1 MGGRSRAASQLLSGQ
16 GFKEVYNL
24 KGGIK
29 SWQGYEASGPAETG
43 MVLLTGH
50 ETSEEVII
58 LAYGL
63 ETGLKDFYTRIGE
76 ITDDP
81 EVSELLGNLVK
92 IEDIHRQ
99 RLLDLYASLV
109 PGTFDRKSL
118 ESAAEGAGI
127 LEGGFETDTF
137 MEQNRPAMQT
147 SVGVL
152 DVAMMLEI
160 QAMDLYM
167 RYADKSADDQ
177 AKQIFFDL
185 SNEEKAHLKRLGE
198 LMNQKAAEV

>member
-1 MGGRSRAASQLLSGQ
+1 M
-16 GFKEVYNL
+16 YNL

-29 SWQGYEASGPAETG
+29 SWQGHETSGPAEMG

-50 ETSEEVII
+50 ETSGEVII

-76 ITDDP
+76 TTDDP
-81 EVSELLGNLVK
+81 DVSELLGKLAK
-92 IEDIHRQ
+92 IEDHHRQ
-99 RLLDLYASLV
+99 RLYNLYASLV
-109 PGTFDRKSL
+109 PGTVDQQSI
-118 ESAAEGAGI
+118 ETGAGSGI

-137 MEQNRPAMQT
+137 IEQNRPAMQT

-152 DVAMMLEI
+152 DVAMMLET

-167 RYADKSADDQ
+167 RYAEKSSDDK
-177 AKQIFFDL
+177 AKQIFSDL
-185 SNEEKAHLKRLGE
+185 ANEEKAHLKRLGD
-198 LMNQKAAEV
+198 LMNEKAAAPHIT

>member
-1 MGGRSRAASQLLSGQ
+1 M
-16 GFKEVYNL
+16 YNL

-29 SWQGYEASGPAETG
+29 SWQGHETSGPAEMG

-63 ETGLKDFYTRIGE
+63 ETGLKDFYTRINE
-76 ITDDP
+76 TTDDSD
-81 EVSELLGNLVK
+81 VSELLGKLAK
-92 IEDIHRQ
+92 IEDNHRQ
-99 RLLDLYASLV
+99 RLFNLYASLV
-109 PGTFDRKSL
+109 PGTVDQQSIETSA
-118 ESAAEGAGI
+118 ESGI

-137 MEQNRPAMQT
+137 IEQNRPAMQT

-167 RYADKSADDQ
+167 RYAEKSFDDQ

-185 SNEEKAHLKRLGE
+185 ANEEKAHLKRLGD
-198 LMNQKAAEV
+198 LMNEKATVD

>member
-1 MGGRSRAASQLLSGQ
+1 LLSGQ

-29 SWQGYEASGPAETG
+29 SWQGHETSGPAEMG

-76 ITDDP
+76 TTDDP
-81 EVSELLGNLVK
+81 DVSELLGKLAK
-92 IEDIHRQ
+92 IEDNHRQ
-99 RLLDLYASLV
+99 RLFNLYASLV
-109 PGTFDRKSL
+109 PGTVDQQSI
-118 ESAAEGAGI
+118 ETGAGSEI

-137 MEQNRPAMQT
+137 IEQNRPAMQT

-152 DVAMMLEI
+152 DVAMMLET

-167 RYADKSADDQ
+167 RYAEKSSDDKV
-177 AKQIFFDL
+177 KQIFFDL
-185 SNEEKAHLKRLGE
+185 ANEEKAHLKRLGD
-198 LMNQKAAEV
+198 LMNEKAAVD

>member
-1 MGGRSRAASQLLSGQ
+1 
-16 GFKEVYNL
+16 
-24 KGGIK
+24 
-29 SWQGYEASGPAETG
+29 
-43 MVLLTGH
+43 MVLLTGQ

-76 ITDDP
+76 TTDDP
-81 EVSELLGNLVK
+81 DVSELLGKLAK
-92 IEDIHRQ
+92 IEDNHRQ
-99 RLLDLYASLV
+99 RLFNLYSSLV
-109 PGTFDRKSL
+109 PGTVDQQSI
-118 ESAAEGAGI
+118 ESGAGSGI

-137 MEQNRPAMQT
+137 IEKNRPAMQT

-152 DVAMMLEI
+152 DVAMMLET

-167 RYADKSADDQ
+167 RYAGKSSDDK

-185 SNEEKAHLKRLGE
+185 ANEEKSHLKRLGE
-198 LMNQKAAEV
+198 LMNAKAAVD

>member
-29 SWQGYEASGPAETG
+29 SWEGHEASGPAETG
-43 MVLLTGH
+43 MVLLTGQ

-76 ITDDP
+76 ITDDS

-99 RLLDLYASLV
+99 RLFDLYASLV
-109 PGTFDRKSL
+109 PGPLDRNSL
-118 ESAAEGAGI
+118 ETAAGPGI

-137 MEQNRPAMQT
+137 MEQNRSAMQT

-177 AKQIFFDL
+177 AKQVFYDL

-198 LMNQKAAEV
+198 LMNQKAAED